1 MSLNE
6 EYPMASEKPAE
17 IRIFCSYS
25 DEDRSLQE
33 GLEKHLSSL
42 VRGGGVVTWNKHKV
56 TAGQERQREIDNQ
69 LKRADLIL
77 LLISANFISSDDCY
91 AGDLVN
97 ALQRY
102 HIDRIRVI
110 PILLKPCTWDELAF
124 SSLQVL
130 PRGMRPVTLWSNR
143 DAAFTHIVGEIK
155 TVVQEL
161 RLLRSG
167 YMEPLRPNPLHNARI
182 ENSQLTSTR
191 QRTTNATQ
199 RTQTTQRRERIP
211 INQQSNTFADVG
223 TIPANARRLKALPKT
238 HAISIGDAIQEL
250 LLFFVGNLSG
260 HAFKK
265 RCHRWKGKSAFLLVV
280 FVLLDLGLLP
290 FAVYQQSHSAILTVV
305 LGAFSLFL
313 FSLGV
318 SNEENAVGV
327 IMALAYIV
335 IWVGIDLWYLSN
347 HPSLSSSQLSIFS
360 VILAVTIFRLL
371 LFLWRTP
378 FGQR

>member
-1 MSLNE
+1 
-6 EYPMASEKPAE
+6 MASEKQAK

-25 DEDRSLQE
+25 DKDRFLQE
-33 GLEKHLSSL
+33 RLENHLSSL
-42 VRGGGVVTWNKHKV
+42 EREGSVLTWNKHKIK
-56 TAGQERQREIDNQ
+56 AGQEHQREIDNQ

-77 LLISANFISSDDCY
+77 LLISSNFISSDDCY
-91 AGDLVN
+91 ARDLAM
-97 ALQRY
+97 ALQR
-102 HIDRIRVI
+102 HEKDRIRVI
-110 PILLKPCTWDELAF
+110 PILLKPCTWDGLEFSAF
-124 SSLQVL
+124 QVL
-130 PRGMRPVTLWSNR
+130 PRNGIAVTQWANR
-143 DAAFTHIVGEIK
+143 DAAFTHIVEEIK

-161 RLLRSG
+161 HLFRSG
-167 YMEPLRPNPLHNARI
+167 YMEPLRPNPLHKARI
-182 ENSQLTSTR
+182 ENSQVTSTR

-199 RTQTTQRRERIP
+199 RTQTTQRRERTP
-211 INQQSNTFADVG
+211 INQQSNTLAEEG
-223 TIPANARRLKALPKT
+223 IIPVKARRLKALPKA
-238 HAISIGDAIQEL
+238 HSISIGDAIQEF

-265 RCHRWKGKSAFLLVV
+265 RCYRWKGKSAFLLVV

-290 FAVYQQSHSAILTVV
+290 FAVYQQSHSVILTVA
-305 LGAFSLFL
+305 LEAFSLFL

-347 HPSLSSSQLSIFS
+347 HPSLSSSQLSILS
-360 VILAVTIFRLL
+360 VILAATIFRLL

>member
-1 MSLNE
+1 MF
-6 EYPMASEKPAE
+6 SEKQAE

-25 DEDRSLQE
+25 DEDRALQDR
-33 GLEKHLSSL
+33 LERHLSSL
-42 VRGGGVVTWNKHKV
+42 VRGGGVLTWDKHKV

-69 LKRADLIL
+69 LKQADLIL

-102 HIDRIRVI
+102 HIDRTRVI

-130 PRGMRPVTLWSNR
+130 PRSLLPVTLWSNR

-167 YMEPLRPNPLHNARI
+167 YMAPLQPNPLHKAHI
-182 ENSQLTSTR
+182 ENNQLTSTR
-191 QRTTNATQ
+191 QRTTNATH
-199 RTQTTQRRERIP
+199 RTQTTQRRERTP
-211 INQQSNTFADVG
+211 VDKQSNTFADVG
-223 TIPANARRLKALPKT
+223 ILPAKARRPKALPKS
-238 HAISIGDAIQEL
+238 HAISIGDTIQEFL
-250 LLFFVGNLSG
+250 QFVFGNLSG
-260 HAFKK
+260 YGFKK
-265 RCHRWKGKSAFLLVV
+265 RCHRWKGKSAILLFIFAFLDLLLLPYAVFLRSHSSVLLVATGLLSLIFFLLAV
-280 FVLLDLGLLP
+280 F
-290 FAVYQQSHSAILTVV
+290 
-305 LGAFSLFL
+305 
-313 FSLGV
+313 
-318 SNEENAVGV
+318 NEENAIGLFLAIPYGFIWFV
-327 IMALAYIV
+327 MAP
-335 IWVGIDLWYLSN
+335 WYLNSN
-347 HPSLSSSQLSIFS
+347 LNLGLSPVPLFLFIVFAAL
-360 VILAVTIFRLL
+360 VRLL

>member
-77 LLISANFISSDDCY
+77 LLISSNFISSDDCY

-102 HIDRIRVI
+102 HVDRIRVI
-110 PILLKPCTWDELAF
+110 PILLRPCTWDALAF

-130 PRGMRPVTLWSNR
+130 PRSLLPVTQWSNR
-143 DAAFTHIVGEIK
+143 DAAFTQIVGEIK
-155 TVVQEL
+155 AVIQEL

-167 YMEPLRPNPLHNARI
+167 YMEPLQPNPLQKARI
-182 ENSQLTSTR
+182 ENSQLTPMH
-191 QRTTNATQ
+191 QRTTTATQ
-199 RTQTTQRRERIP
+199 RTHTTHRRERTQT
-211 INQQSNTFADVG
+211 NQQSNTLADEV
-223 TIPANARRLKALPKT
+223 TMPVNARRLKALPKT
-238 HAISIGDAIQEL
+238 HSISLGSTIRQF
-250 LLFFVGNLSG
+250 LLFFFDNL
-260 HAFKK
+260 
-265 RCHRWKGKSAFLLVV
+265 
-280 FVLLDLGLLP
+280 
-290 FAVYQQSHSAILTVV
+290 
-305 LGAFSLFL
+305 
-313 FSLGV
+313 
-318 SNEENAVGV
+318 
-327 IMALAYIV
+327 
-335 IWVGIDLWYLSN
+335 
-347 HPSLSSSQLSIFS
+347 
-360 VILAVTIFRLL
+360 
-371 LFLWRTP
+371 
-378 FGQR
+378 